1 MLLEKNCNTRLKLCV
16 VCFIKHNKLK
26 SSNRSTKRT
35 NLIQHLLRAHLF
47 TVDCSG
53 AQLALVCLH
62 VLATKLPS
70 SLDEINVGLGKLYVW
85 FFFFHGVR
93 RSYSLIIQIDRK
105 TATDLLFR
113 GTSVALC
120 FRIHTS
126 YDNWKFDSMQILQ
139 VLSFGGLLRH
149 NIFNKLNVWWF
160 KTTKSQNSHWEI
172 SFLLKNLPG
181 EENWGKS
188 MCM

>member
-53 AQLALVCLH
+53 AQLALLACSGNKITFFAWWNKCWSRETVCL
-62 VLATKLPS
+62 
-70 SLDEINVGLGKLYVW
+70 I
-85 FFFFHGVR
+85 FFFHGVR

-172 SFLLKNLPG
+172 SFLLKNLPS
-181 EENWGKS
+181 EEDWGKS